1 MHRLLRECYNYLLS
15 LKGTEPFFIQLLL
28 YRFHSLLN
36 SPLLSSFLIFTHAV
50 CFLSFFVRV
59 TNLFFGQTNGFPSS
73 RYLAKLHRNF
83 SKNFPRSI
91 QLFTIGEKNRGV
103 TSQQQQP
110 GQSNQAFSLRQSLP
124 EEMKRD

>member
-28 YRFHSLLN
+28 YRFHSLLKIAHFY
-36 SPLLSSFLIFTHAV
+36 LLSKSLHTLSDFCLFL
-50 CFLSFFVRV
+50 CV
-59 TNLFFGQTNGFPSS
+59 TNLYFGQTNGFPSS
-73 RYLAKLHRNF
+73 RYLAKLHRDF

-91 QLFTIGEKNRGV
+91 QLYNWQEKPRSRESAAARAV
-103 TSQQQQP
+103 
-110 GQSNQAFSLRQSLP
+110 SNQAFSLRQSLP

>member
-1 MHRLLRECYNYLLS
+1 MHRLLRECCNYLLS

-36 SPLLSSFLIFTHAV
+36 SPLLSSLLIFTHRLV
-50 CFLSFFVRV
+50 GFFWSLICLI
-59 TNLFFGQTNGFPSS
+59 NLFWKNKWVSLS

-91 QLFTIGEKNRGV
+91 QLYNWREKPRAEQV
-103 TSQQQQP
+103 SSSQC
-110 GQSNQAFSLRQSLP
+110 SLNQAFSLRPSLP
-124 EEMKRD
+124 EEMERD